1 MRRENGTG
9 NITKRKD
16 GRWVGRYDTGLKNAD
31 GKRII
36 KSVYGRSEP
45 EVKRKLREVRDTFK
59 STEPINVQKSIVK
72 DFMTT
77 WLTTVKKNDLKPTS
91 YDRLETTL
99 NKDVFPY
106 IGNLQ
111 VHNVT
116 SDHIQDMITKLR
128 DEANRGYS
136 TIKKAYDAVNGCWK
150 WALNQKPPKVKYN
163 PCAGVTIP
171 KKKTF
176 ANSNQKVKFFT
187 QEEAQRLI
195 SQALS
200 CWGNGVRRYPLGS
213 FVPLVINT
221 GLRMGELLALQWD
234 RDIDLEAKQLTVHT
248 GMSIIK
254 DREKEKDDKSKPT
267 YILVEQDTVKS
278 DAGQDRTIDLNDAA
292 ITALEDLMAVT
303 GQYTNVMTTSNG
315 TIVKPRQLDQM
326 FRRIQA
332 AAGFEEEHIY
342 GVHSLRHTFATLL
355 IYNGIDIKIISKLMG
370 HSDVS
375 TTYNTYIHVIK
386 EQQAK
391 AVQSIPKLT

>member
-16 GRWVGRYDTGLKNAD
+16 GRWVGRYDTGLTNED

-36 KSVYGRSEP
+36 KSVYGRSEQ
-45 EVKRKLREVRDTFK
+45 EAKRKLREVRDTFK
-59 STEPINVQKSIVK
+59 STTPSSVQKSIVK

-91 YDRLETTL
+91 YDRLESTL
-99 NKDVFPY
+99 NKDVFPI
-106 IGNLQ
+106 IGNMQ

-116 SDHIQDMITKLR
+116 SDHIQDMISKLR
-128 DEANRGYS
+128 DNGRGYS
-136 TIKKAYDAVNGCWK
+136 TIKKAYDAVNSCFK
-150 WALNQKPPKVKYN
+150 WALLSKPPKVQYN
-163 PCAGVTIP
+163 PCLGVKIP

-176 ANSNQKVKFFT
+176 PNSNQKVKFFT

-195 SQALS
+195 AQALS
-200 CWGNGVRRYPLGS
+200 CWENGVRRYPLGA

-234 RDIDLEAKQLTVHT
+234 RDIDFETKQLTVHT
-248 GMSIIK
+248 GMSIVK
-254 DREKEKDDKSKPT
+254 DRTKDKDDGSKPT
-267 YILVEQDTVKS
+267 YVLVEQDTVKS
-278 DAGQDRTIDLNDAA
+278 DAGQDRTIDLNNAA
-292 ITALEDLMAVT
+292 ITALEDLKKVT
-303 GQYTNVMTTSNG
+303 GQYTNVMTTRNG
-315 TIVKPRQLDQM
+315 TIVMPRQLDQM
-326 FRRIQA
+326 FRRIQT
-332 AAGFEEEHIY
+332 AAGFDEEHIY

-375 TTYNTYIHVIK
+375 TTYNTYIHVIR

-391 AVQSIPKLT
+391 AVQSIPNLT